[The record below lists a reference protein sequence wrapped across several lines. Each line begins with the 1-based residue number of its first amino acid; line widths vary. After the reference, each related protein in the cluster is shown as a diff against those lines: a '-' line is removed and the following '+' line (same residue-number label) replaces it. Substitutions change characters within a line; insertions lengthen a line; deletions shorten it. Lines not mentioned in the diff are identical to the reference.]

1 MRVAEVIEY
10 VKSLVPHTYYAYSFP
25 TNSKDACALVI
36 VDGGLPTEETG
47 VSRPAIQLLVRGNV
61 DDIGG
66 AEATAYEIY
75 EALKYKRDFM
85 IGGTSV
91 VEMFAGQSAPL
102 WTGKD
107 EAKRPIFSLNFQ
119 LTIRPN

>member
-10 VKSLVPHTYYAYSFP
+10 VKSLVPYTYYAYSFP
-25 TNSKDACALVI
+25 TNGKDACALVI

-47 VSRPAIQLLVRGNV
+47 VSRPSVQVLVRGST

-66 AEATAYEIY
+66 AEATAHEIY
-75 EALKYKRDFM
+75 EALKFKRDFM

-91 VEMFAGQSAPL
+91 VEMFAAQSAPL

-119 LTIRPN
+119 LTIRPH

>member
-25 TNSKDACALVI
+25 VNGKDESAVVI
-36 VDGGLPTEETG
+36 VDGGMPTEETG
-47 VSRPAIQLLVRGNV
+47 VRRPAVQVLVRGKA
-61 DDIGG
+61 DDVGG
-66 AEATAYEIY
+66 AEKVADEIY
-75 EALKYKRDFM
+75 EALKFKRDFM

-91 VEMFAGQSAPL
+91 VEMFAAQSAPL

-119 LTIRPN
+119 LTTRN